1 VVGHHHASLVPLHQH
16 EVGFTT
22 TDILQALR
30 GQGFASD
37 CSGSRFDCIL
47 GSWHRHVGCCG
58 TSRKGGCSCSHW
70 NQKCI
75 LDHGLFLRCYCTQKI
90 WALYESRLNEIMAA
104 DVNKS
109 NIVFP
114 IDQDRSLAG
123 VRRLFADAG
132 YQGAARRPDASAA
145 ETGASP
151 YARAS
156 AGRSTRKT
164 RSTRRSTASRSSR
177 PACARRSSTRPG

>member
-1 VVGHHHASLVPLHQH
+1 MVGHHHAGLVPLHQH

-47 GSWHRHVGCCG
+47 GSWHRHVGRCG
-58 TSRKGGCSCSHW
+58 TSRKGGRSCSHW

-75 LDHGLFLRCYCTQKI
+75 LDHGFSLIFIAPKKFDELS
-90 WALYESRLNEIMAA
+90 ESRLNKIMAS

-109 NIVFP
+109 NVVFP
-114 IDQDRSLAG
+114 VDQDMCHDCLSKPDLRCNLQVLA
-123 VRRLFADAG
+123 AG
-132 YQGAARRPDASAA
+132 
-145 ETGASP
+145 
-151 YARAS
+151 
-156 AGRSTRKT
+156 
-164 RSTRRSTASRSSR
+164 TAQNPSKM
-177 PACARRSSTRPG
+177 CQVE